1 MSGKVT
7 QKTVNLRFGTKQ
19 KSNMSLLS
27 LFAALAAVSMLWQNP
42 ESNQENRAPMETYVQ
57 VENQM
62 RIDMDGLWKFNWV
75 KDLDDR
81 PTDFFRTDLD
91 DSDWGVM
98 PIPGLW
104 ELNGYGDPLYL
115 NIGYAW
121 KGHYENNPPLA
132 PAEENHVG
140 SYRGTMNIPAE
151 WFSSDRQIKI
161 HFGSV
166 TSNIQLYI
174 NGRYVGYSED
184 SKLECEFDI
193 TKYVKPG
200 DNLFAFQVMRWC
212 DGTYLEDQDFWR
224 LTGIVRENYIFA
236 RPKDRVTRV
245 EATPDLD
252 ADYTDGAL
260 TIKGEAAKGVKKVS
274 ITLKDADGN
283 AVATADVAPKGGR
296 FNTLLSVSSPAKW
309 SAEEPN
315 LYRLVISSFNKKG
328 HTETI
333 SLNTGFRKVEIRG
346 AQLLVNGQP
355 VLIKG
360 TDRHEMS
367 PSSGYHVTTED
378 MINDIRI
385 FKELNINA
393 VRTSH
398 YPNDPRWYDLC
409 DQYGIYVVDEA
420 NVESHGM
427 GYEEKTL
434 AKDPAFAKAHL
445 ERDSR
450 MVQRDFNHP
459 SIIVWSM
466 GNEAGMGPNFEACY
480 NWIKKYD
487 PSRPVHYE
495 RAVGYK
501 ESEYTDIICPMYM
514 RPDDCEKYVT
524 ENPTKPLIQCEYAH
538 SMGNSMGCLAD
549 YWELIRK
556 YPAYQGGFIW
566 DFVDQALAR
575 KEADGRMVYTYG
587 GSYNSYDPSDNNF
600 NCNGFVAA
608 DRSFHPA
615 AYEVWHQYRD
625 IITTPVN
632 LQDGRFEIFNENF
645 FTDLEDYTI
654 EWTLAA
660 DGRAIAAGHLDCPV
674 VAPQGKAEITIPYTD
689 ALKSACSDAVY
700 VTVSFLRQT
709 ASPLLQAGHKAAS
722 EQFCIVPANYGSRW
736 DSSMAAFNNPVTCP
750 CNCAVKVQFDESTGW
765 ISSITKNG
773 TEYLASPIVPNL
785 FRPATDN
792 DKGGHDYSAISQ
804 WRNASFKLLSADVSK
819 ESGNMADYRMTY
831 EVSLADG
838 TVAAHL
844 EMTYRINSDGAVLV
858 KEKFIPGEGVEAPA
872 LTCFGMR
879 WAMPGYFKH
888 IEYVGPGPVESY
900 PDRTGAAHW
909 GRWSSTADEMFQYDY
924 VRPQE
929 CGARSGLAGWTLS
942 DGSNSALSGRMEITA
957 ERPFTASSLPYSPDQ
972 LDIEGSR
979 YVRHTNALVPDGNI
993 YVAVSG
999 AMRGVGGID
1008 SWYEIPA
1015 EEYCI
1020 PFEERE
1026 FNFIINIK

>member
-1 MSGKVT
+1 MVKLH
-7 QKTVNLRFGTKQ
+7 KNTVNLRFGTKQ
-19 KSNMSLLS
+19 KSNMLLHT

-42 ESNQENRAPMETYVQ
+42 EANQENRAQMETYVQ

-62 RIDMDGLWKFNWV
+62 RIDMDGMWKFNWV
-75 KDLDDR
+75 KDLGDR

-98 PIPGLW
+98 PIPGVW

-140 SYRGTMNIPAE
+140 SYRGTMTIPAE
-151 WFSSDRQIKI
+151 WFRSDRQIKI

-174 NGRYVGYSED
+174 NGKYVGYSED

-224 LTGIVRENYIFA
+224 LTGIVRENYITA
-236 RPKDRVTRV
+236 RPKDRITRV

-252 ADYTDGAL
+252 AGYIDGTL
-260 TIKGEAAKGVKKVS
+260 HIKGEAAKGVKSVD
-274 ITLKDADGN
+274 ITLKDAAGN
-283 AVATADVAPKGGR
+283 TVATAGATPKGGK
-296 FNTLLSVSSPAKW
+296 FTAEINVGNPAKW

-315 LYRLVISSFNKKG
+315 LYRLVLTSYNGKG
-328 HTETI
+328 ATETI
-333 SLNTGFRKVEIRG
+333 SLNTGFRKVEIKG
-346 AQLLVNGQP
+346 AQLLVNGKP

-367 PSSGYHVTTED
+367 PSGGYHVTPED
-378 MINDIRI
+378 MLNDIRI

-409 DQYGIYVVDEA
+409 DKYGIYVIDEA

-434 AKDPAFAKAHL
+434 AKVPAFGKAHL
-445 ERDSR
+445 ERNQR
-450 MVQRDFNHP
+450 MLQRDFNHP
-459 SIIVWSM
+459 SIIIWSM

-480 NWIKKYD
+480 NWIKSYD

-501 ESEYTDIICPMYM
+501 DNAYTDIVCPMYM

-538 SMGNSMGCLAD
+538 SMGNSMGCLSD
-549 YWELIRK
+549 YWKLIRR

-566 DFVDQALAR
+566 DFVDQAIAR
-575 KEADGRMVYTYG
+575 KETDGSVVYTFG

-615 AYEVWHQYRD
+615 AWEVWHEYRN
-625 IITTPVN
+625 ILTIPVN
-632 LQDGRFEIFNENF
+632 PAEGVFEVFNENF

-654 EWTLAA
+654 EWTLTSN
-660 DGRAIAAGHLDCPV
+660 GRAIAAGHTDCPV
-674 VAPQGKAEITIPYTD
+674 VEPQGRAGITLPYAA
-689 ALKSACSDAVY
+689 ALKGAGSDAVF
-700 VTVSFLRQT
+700 VTVSYIRKT
-709 ASPLLQAGHKAAS
+709 AAPLLQAGHRAAS
-722 EQFCIVPANYGSRW
+722 EQFEIVPVDFGRRW
-736 DSSMAAFNNPVTCP
+736 AESIEAFNSPKPHLGSSAVT
-750 CNCAVKVQFDESTGW
+750 VTFDQATGW
-765 ISSITKNG
+765 ISSIRRNG
-773 TEYLASPIVPNL
+773 TEYLASPIVPNF

-792 DKGGHDYSAISQ
+792 DKGGHDYSQISL
-804 WRNASFKLLSADVSK
+804 WRNAGCRLTGFSQSETGCTTA
-819 ESGNMADYRMTY
+819 TY
-831 EVSLADG
+831 EVSLSDGSAVAD
-838 TVAAHL
+838 L
-844 EMTYRINSDGAVLV
+844 EMRYCINSEGAVLV
-858 KEKFIPGEGVEAPA
+858 SEKFTPREGAEVPA
-872 LTCFGMR
+872 LTCFGMK
-879 WAMPGYFKH
+879 WAMPGHFSRIDY
-888 IEYVGPGPVESY
+888 EGPGPVENY
-900 PDRTGAAHW
+900 PDRTGAAQW
-909 GRWSSTADEMFQYDY
+909 GRWSSTADGMFQYDY

-929 CGARSGLAGWTLS
+929 CGARSGLSSWSLS
-942 DGSNSALSGRMEITA
+942 DGSNSAGSSRLTLTA
-957 ERPFTASSLPYSPDQ
+957 EEPFTASSLPYAPDQ
-972 LDIEGSR
+972 LDIDGGR
-979 YVRHTNALVPDGNI
+979 YVRHTHALKPDGNI
-993 YVAVSG
+993 YVAASHK
-999 AMRGVGGID
+999 MRGVGGID
-1008 SWYEIPA
+1008 SWYELPA
-1015 EEYCI
+1015 EEYQI
-1020 PFEERE
+1020 PFSNYE